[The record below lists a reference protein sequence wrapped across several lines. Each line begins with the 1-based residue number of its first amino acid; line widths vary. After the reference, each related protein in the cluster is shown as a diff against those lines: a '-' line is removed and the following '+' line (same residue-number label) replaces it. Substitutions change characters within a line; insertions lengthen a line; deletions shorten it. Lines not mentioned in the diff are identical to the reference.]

1 TDWNQTD
8 ITPGAGEMWRRKR
21 IAPAPSTADP
31 LRPQQEATPSR
42 AVRSCR
48 TAGLPSATGAAQ
60 MSPGAGPDTARHR
73 RILGSPVEPHSFY
86 KSLRQ
91 EEAAL
96 DLDRL
101 HVLKIRNREAEGGAM
116 TKDKFSKYSPLPDIS
131 RPQGR
136 PFLRQKTYDVL
147 EPVYV
152 KGPPS
157 PRNAV
162 KAKDKPPPRTADRG
176 KTAIVN
182 YRTNKDVHAARDNH
196 SVKDGHPA
204 KETPATKDPHTVKE
218 SHTRKDSL
226 AGKDNPPTKDN
237 SNPPSSNR
245 RTTKLPQL
253 PAQAPSSFAPAP
265 PPPATVPSKRP
276 PLRRTSQFRPQE
288 LSKDILPQSPTAF
301 CNQERRVEKQT
312 ELRNLTYYIHYKII
326 IRT

>member
-1 TDWNQTD
+1 MGKAWRTDHRTLVY
-8 ITPGAGEMWRRKR
+8 IKE
-21 IAPAPSTADP
+21 
-31 LRPQQEATPSR
+31 QEATPSR

-48 TAGLPSATGAAQ
+48 TAGLPSAPAAAQ
-60 MSPGAGPDTARHR
+60 MSPGAGPEAARHR

-131 RPQGR
+131 RPHGR
-136 PFLRQKTYDVL
+136 PLLRQKTYDVL

-157 PRNAV
+157 PRQAT
-162 KAKDKPPPRTADRG
+162 KPKDKPPPRTAERG
-176 KTAIVN
+176 KTATVSS
-182 YRTNKDVHAARDNH
+182 RPKDSHAARDNH

-204 KETPATKDPHTVKE
+204 KDIPAIKDGHPAKE
-218 SHTRKDSL
+218 SHPRKDSL
-226 AGKDNPPTKDN
+226 AGKDNLIAAKD
-237 SNPPSSNR
+237 STNPPSSNR
-245 RTTKLPQL
+245 RTTKLPHL
-253 PAQAPSSFAPAP
+253 PVQAPPSSNPAP
-265 PPPATVPSKRP
+265 PPPAAVPAKRP

-301 CNQERRVEKQT
+301 WFP
-312 ELRNLTYYIHYKII
+312 I
-326 IRT
+326 